1 MLRVTLF
8 ASYRTAGH
16 QTKVI

>member
-16 QTKVI
+16 QTEVI